1 MNKKKKREKRI
12 ALLLLAVTLLC
23 QIIPRL
29 DPESVAHVSA
39 AQTESQ
45 TLALDALM
53 SSNLSSPSP
62 PEQMIAEDGQN
73 DNNIVEDVT
82 ENVSQAGLGELISIV
97 EDTVKAEADNLLE
110 ESKRLAD
117 KGTRK
122 IAQASASS
130 PKKAER
136 LIRKGNNCLNR
147 SDMISEQASK
157 YRAGANALKWTGV
170 VMNGYNVYNDIVAI
184 QNPNNERTSMRVLE
198 TTALA
203 TDAIL
208 ATVSIA
214 AALTTALSPP
224 GLALQL
230 AVGVTATVLHSEAFA
245 EWANNTDSA
254 ILDTLDDFFE
264 MLFPWMKTPDGVN
277 CYKPNIYLY
286 SSEKRRALIG
296 FRYPQLLTRTI
307 PDYASEWNVWIT
319 EDGTLLGEDG
329 SEYSYLFYE
338 SVTSRGLFQTDNG
351 YRVPAE
357 QREKCLERIL
367 TQMGF
372 MDSEILDF
380 IEFWDEM
387 LEPDTDYIMYPQ
399 DTQTVNCAMPIRIE
413 PEPDSIERIWFV
425 FCEDSGRDV
434 ARPDEIVLERSGEY
448 AVVEWG
454 GMIFE

>member
-224 GLALQL
+224 GLAL
-230 AVGVTATVLHSEAFA
+230 
-245 EWANNTDSA
+245 
-254 ILDTLDDFFE
+254 
-264 MLFPWMKTPDGVN
+264 
-277 CYKPNIYLY
+277 
-286 SSEKRRALIG
+286 
-296 FRYPQLLTRTI
+296 
-307 PDYASEWNVWIT
+307 
-319 EDGTLLGEDG
+319 
-329 SEYSYLFYE
+329 
-338 SVTSRGLFQTDNG
+338 
-351 YRVPAE
+351 
-357 QREKCLERIL
+357 
-367 TQMGF
+367 
-372 MDSEILDF
+372 
-380 IEFWDEM
+380 
-387 LEPDTDYIMYPQ
+387 
-399 DTQTVNCAMPIRIE
+399 
-413 PEPDSIERIWFV
+413 
-425 FCEDSGRDV
+425 
-434 ARPDEIVLERSGEY
+434 
-448 AVVEWG
+448 
-454 GMIFE
+454 